1 MNMDSAPYLELSRKL
16 FKKTGNFIMAV
27 TPIPESNDFV
37 LEFPYHHPQ
46 NSDKLDFLGLDL
58 SRFKS
63 PFNQMC
69 KEIFAHYLIADK
81 GPFQVKGWFSIEG
94 RNEWLINEGQ
104 KNTAWFDLKLWID
117 NSNIG
122 KLYLYIKE
130 DSQSKFQEVFEIG
143 TDVYEPLGMALSNLT
158 PKNSAVRCGV
168 YVRVFMDKDSGKLIA
183 VDMALPYASDAAK
196 IGTMFAENNL

>member
-1 MNMDSAPYLELSRKL
+1 MDSSPYLELSRKL
-16 FKKTGNFIMAV
+16 VKKTGRISLAV
-27 TPIPESNDFV
+27 TQVPESADFV

-69 KEIFAHYLIADK
+69 KEIFAQYLVAEK
-81 GPFQVKGWFSIEG
+81 GPFKVKDWFKIEG
-94 RNEWLINEGQ
+94 RNEWLINEGV
-104 KNTAWFDLKLWID
+104 KDTVWFDLKLWID
-117 NSNIG
+117 SLNIG
-122 KLYLYIKE
+122 KLFLYIKE
-130 DSQSKFQEVFEIG
+130 NSQSKFQEIFEIG

-168 YVRVFMDKDSGKLIA
+168 YVRVFMAKDSGKLIA

-196 IGTMFAENNL
+196 IGAMFTENNL

>member
-1 MNMDSAPYLELSRKL
+1 LDNSPYLELSRKL
-16 FKKTGNFIMAV
+16 VKKTGLISLAV
-27 TPIPESNDFV
+27 TQVPESNDFV

-46 NSDKLDFLGLDL
+46 NSDKLEFLGLDL
-58 SRFKS
+58 DRFHS
-63 PFNQMC
+63 TFNKMC
-69 KEIFAHYLIADK
+69 KEIYAQYLVAEK
-81 GPFQVKGWFSIEG
+81 GPFKVKDWYKIEG

-130 DSQSKFQEVFEIG
+130 NSQSKFQEVFEIG

-168 YVRVFMDKDSGKLIA
+168 YVRVFMVKDSGKLIA

>member
-1 MNMDSAPYLELSRKL
+1 MDSAPYLELSRKL
-16 FKKTGNFIMAV
+16 FKKTGTFVMAV
-27 TPIPESNDFV
+27 TQIPDSKSFV
-37 LEFPYHHPQ
+37 LEFPNHHPK
-46 NSDKLDFLGLDL
+46 NSDNLDFFGLDL
-58 SRFKS
+58 SRFKP

-69 KEIFAHYLIADK
+69 KEIFAQYRIADR
-81 GPFQVKGWFSIEG
+81 GPFQVQGWSSIEG

-122 KLYLYIKE
+122 KLYLYIK
-130 DSQSKFQEVFEIG
+130 DNFQSRFQEVFEIG

-158 PKNSAVRCGV
+158 PKNSAVRCAV

-183 VDMALPYASDAAK
+183 VDLALPYARDAAK